1 MHSSEPVPVAVRRLA
16 HGAGL
21 DLPAYATAGAAGMDV
36 VSAEDVTIS
45 PGGRHAVATGL
56 ALAIPPGF
64 EIQVRPRS
72 GLALKHGVTVPN
84 APGTIDSDY
93 RGELKVILIN
103 HGSEP
108 FAIRRGDRVAQL
120 VLAVREAEAQLAN
133 LLPPLMLDV
142 MADAWPVPKADAVLC
157 INMIH
162 IAPWEATAALIRGV
176 ARVLPRDR
184 ILFLYGPFKQ
194 GGQHTTPSNAEFD
207 ASLRAQD
214 ARWGVRDIEAVTEI
228 ASAAG
233 FAAPVVEAMPA
244 NNLSVIFCRL
254 A

>member
-1 MHSSEPVPVAVRRLA
+1 MSEDARRFA
-16 HGAGL
+16 
-21 DLPAYATAGAAGMDV
+21 P
-36 VSAEDVTIS
+36 
-45 PGGRHAVATGL
+45 AVARNKD
-56 ALAIPPGF
+56 AITEVLVRHLPP
-64 EIQVRPRS
+64 S
-72 GLALKHGVTVPN
+72 GLALEIASG
-84 APGTIDSDY
+84 S
-93 RGELKVILIN
+93 GEHAL
-103 HGSEP
+103 H
-108 FAIRRGDRVAQL
+108 FAAHFPALRFQPTDPDAAALASIAAWRV
-120 VLAVREAEAQLAN
+120 EAQPAN

-142 MADAWPVPKADAVLC
+142 MADAWPVQKADAVLC

-162 IAPWEATAALIRGV
+162 IAPWEASAALIRGA
-176 ARVLPRDR
+176 ARVLSRDG

-194 GGQHTTPSNAEFD
+194 DGTHTAPSNAEFD

-214 ARWGVRDIEAVTEI
+214 AQWGVRDLEAVAEI